1 MFGNRP
7 RTMNVQVRE
16 MRRKSQTAPKDLSYH
31 FTAPSNW
38 KRARTDPRIRTPAS
52 TIIQARGQ
60 AMDISSTSGLSSYAY
75 TPSSNKSDTSA
86 NLAMLNEA
94 DKMQAESAGQRLQ
107 SVTETTAS
115 APTLPDHLGRTIN
128 VTA

>member
-1 MFGNRP
+1 
-7 RTMNVQVRE
+7 
-16 MRRKSQTAPKDLSYH
+16 
-31 FTAPSNW
+31 
-38 KRARTDPRIRTPAS
+38 
-52 TIIQARGQ
+52 
-60 AMDISSTSGLSSYAY
+60 MDISSTSGLSSYAY